1 MYLQV
6 HDTCQDKRI
15 LSCVCRSISVP
26 GLVSRIQ
33 WGIVNRKSTSD
44 KLQKVV
50 RYNKCAPPNVAS
62 NGGSHPQTVVG
73 GLLGERLLTGNHWRT
88 PAQGA
93 GVPLPDV
100 F

>member
-33 WGIVNRKSTSD
+33 WGIVNSTSTSD
-44 KLQKVV
+44 KLQNVV
-50 RYNKCAPPNVAS
+50 FYKCAPPTAAS
-62 NGGSHPQTVVG
+62 DGGSHPQTVDG
-73 GLLGERLLTGNHWRT
+73 GLLGGRLLIGNHWRT
-88 PAQGA
+88 PVP
-93 GVPLPDV
+93 GVGVLLPDI
-100 F
+100 